1 VAVVPGGIIVLCTNG
16 LLDNMFPAEIED
28 IIEKGTLEG
37 VSTEQLA
44 SSIATMAF
52 FNSIEE
58 NVNSP
63 FVDAARLAG
72 QKHIGGKRDDIT
84 VIVGHVLA

>member
-1 VAVVPGGIIVLCTNG
+1 MEVLPGDIIVLCTDG

-37 VSTEQLA
+37 VNTQQLA

-58 NVNSP
+58 NVDSP
-63 FVDAARLAG
+63 FADAARLAG
-72 QKHIGGKRDDIT
+72 QEHIGGKRDDVT
-84 VIVGHVLA
+84 VIVGHVVA